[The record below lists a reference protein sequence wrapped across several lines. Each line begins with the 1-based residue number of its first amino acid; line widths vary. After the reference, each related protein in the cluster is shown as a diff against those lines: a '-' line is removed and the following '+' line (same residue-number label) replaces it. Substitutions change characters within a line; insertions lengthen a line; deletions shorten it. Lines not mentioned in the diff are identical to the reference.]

1 MKQKI
6 RENYRKIGLGLLAVL
21 LVTGLAFTV
30 VQNPQNKTG
39 PEKTVENSEADNS
52 EEFLPETG
60 NRTTVYFFW
69 GEGCPY
75 CEREKPFLEELDRE
89 HEDLEVKMYE
99 VYNSR
104 ENQKIYQNL
113 AEKYGVTAR
122 GIPGTFIGD
131 EHWSGYNAEIGN
143 EIESKIDECLKQSCK
158 TPLE

>member
-6 RENYRKIGLGLLAVL
+6 KENYREIGLGLLAVL

-30 VQNPQNKTG
+30 VQNPQNGTG
-39 PEKTVENSEADNS
+39 PEKAAENSETDSS
-52 EEFLPETG
+52 EELLPETG

-113 AEKYGVTAR
+113 AEKYGVAAR
-122 GIPGTFIGD
+122 GVPATFIGD
-131 EHWSGYNAEIGN
+131 EHWSGYNEKIGN
-143 EIESKIDECLKQSCK
+143 EIESKIDECIEQSCK
-158 TPLE
+158 TPLT

>member
-1 MKQKI
+1 MKEKI
-6 RENYRKIGLGLLAVL
+6 NENYRKIGLGLLTVL

-30 VQNPQNKTG
+30 VQSSQNGTG
-39 PEKTVENSEADNS
+39 SERGAENSEAENS
-52 EEFLPETG
+52 EELLPEKG

-104 ENQKIYQNL
+104 KNQKIYQNL
-113 AEKYGVTAR
+113 AEKYGVSAR
-122 GIPGTFIGD
+122 GVPGTFIGD
-131 EHWSGYNAEIGN
+131 EHWSGYNEEIGN
-143 EIESKIDECLKQSCK
+143 EIESKIDECLEQSCK

>member
-6 RENYRKIGLGLLAVL
+6 KENYRKIGLGLLAVL

-30 VQNPQNKTG
+30 VQSSQSGTG
-39 PEKTVENSEADNS
+39 SERGVENSEAEKS
-52 EEFLPETG
+52 EVLLPETG

-69 GEGCPY
+69 GDGCPY

-104 ENQKIYQNL
+104 ENQKIYQNV
-113 AEKYGVTAR
+113 AEKYGVSAR
-122 GIPGTFIGD
+122 GVPGTFIGD
-131 EHWSGYNAEIGN
+131 EHWSGYNEEIGN
-143 EIESKIDECLKQSCK
+143 EIESKIDECLEQSCK
-158 TPLE
+158 TPLK

>member
-6 RENYRKIGLGLLAVL
+6 RENYRKISLGLLAVL

-30 VQNPQNKTG
+30 VQSSQNGTG
-39 PEKTVENSEADNS
+39 SERGAENSEAENS
-52 EEFLPETG
+52 EVLLPETG

-113 AEKYGVTAR
+113 AEKYGVSAR
-122 GIPGTFIGD
+122 GVPGTFIGD
-131 EHWSGYNAEIGN
+131 EYWSGYNKEIGD
-143 EIESKIDECLKQSCK
+143 EIESKIDECLEQSCK
-158 TPLE
+158 IPLK

>member
-6 RENYRKIGLGLLAVL
+6 KENYRKIGLDLLAVL

-30 VQNPQNKTG
+30 VQSPQNGTG
-39 PEKTVENSEADNS
+39 SEKAAENSEADSS
-52 EEFLPETG
+52 EVLLPETG
-60 NRTTVYFFW
+60 NMTTVYFFW

-104 ENQKIYQNL
+104 ENQKIYQNV
-113 AEKYGVTAR
+113 AERYGVSAR
-122 GIPGTFIGD
+122 GVPGTFIGD
-131 EHWSGYNAEIGN
+131 EHWSGYNEEIGN
-143 EIESKIDECLKQSCK
+143 EIESKIDECLEQSCK
-158 TPLE
+158 TPLK

>member
-6 RENYRKIGLGLLAVL
+6 RENYRKISLGLLAVL

-30 VQNPQNKTG
+30 VQSSQNGTG
-39 PEKTVENSEADNS
+39 SERGAENSEAENS
-52 EEFLPETG
+52 EVLLPETG

-104 ENQKIYQNL
+104 ENQKIYQNV
-113 AEKYGVTAR
+113 AEKYGVSAR
-122 GIPGTFIGD
+122 GVPGTFIGD
-131 EHWSGYNAEIGN
+131 EHWSGYNEEIGN
-143 EIESKIDECLKQSCK
+143 QIESKIDECLEQSCK